1 MFRLWGKLVK
11 GNKTLTD
18 TVIEDAGSDTR
29 THKILNGLTEICYRF
44 DLSVPIW
51 LDSNITDF
59 KRHKKTRFTSDN
71 FIEPIEFDFLE
82 LSVLEEDG
90 Y

>member
-11 GNKTLTD
+11 GSKTLRD
-18 TVIEDAGSDTR
+18 TVIEDSSSDTR
-29 THKILNGLTEICYRF
+29 THKILNGLTEICYQF

-51 LDSNITDF
+51 LDSNIADF
-59 KRHKKTRFTSDN
+59 KHRKKTRFTSDN
-71 FIEPIEFDFLE
+71 FIVSMELDFLE

>member
-1 MFRLWGKLVK
+1 MFRLWGKTVK
-11 GNKTLTD
+11 NNKTLLD
-18 TVIEDAGSDTR
+18 VVIEDDSHDTR
-29 THKILNGLTEICYRF
+29 THKIMNGLSEICYRF

-71 FIEPIEFDFLE
+71 FIDSIDFDYLE

-90 Y
+90 F

>member
-1 MFRLWGKLVK
+1 MFRLCGKIVK
-11 GNKTLTD
+11 SNKTLRD
-18 TVIEDAGSDTR
+18 TVIEDNRPDTR

-51 LDSNITDF
+51 LDSNISDF
-59 KRHKKTRFTSDN
+59 KHHKKTRFYSDN
-71 FIEPIEFDFLE
+71 FIDSIEFDFLE

-90 Y
+90 D